1 MITLNIHEAKT
12 QLSAL
17 LVQVEDHGEVV
28 RICRNGKPV
37 AQLTAIPKRAIDP
50 LVQHPELAGR
60 ILYDPVE
67 PATDEDWPEEFR

>member
-1 MITLNIHEAKT
+1 MITLNVHEAKT

-17 LVQVEDHGEVV
+17 LAQVEDQGEVV
-28 RICRNGKPV
+28 WICRNGKPRR
-37 AQLTAIPKRAIDP
+37 QLTAIPKRAVDP

-67 PATDEDWPEEFR
+67 PATEEDWPEEFR